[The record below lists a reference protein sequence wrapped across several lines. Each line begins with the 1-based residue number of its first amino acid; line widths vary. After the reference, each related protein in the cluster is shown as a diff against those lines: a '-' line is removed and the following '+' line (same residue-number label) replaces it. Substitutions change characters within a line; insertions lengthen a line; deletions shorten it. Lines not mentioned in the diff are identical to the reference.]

1 VVENKAGA
9 NGNIGALAVA
19 RAAPDGYT
27 ILMATSSHAVNATL
41 YEKLDY
47 SLTRDFAGLSNLASV
62 PLLLV
67 VHPSVQ
73 AKAARELAALGAS
86 QGESLNYS
94 SGGTGTA
101 AHLAGAQFAKITS
114 STMKHVPYKGGAQA
128 LQDLVGGQVQL
139 MFGNL
144 PEVLPHVQSGRL
156 RAIALT
162 GNARHTLLPDVPTFA
177 EAGFGDIQAQSWFAM
192 FAPSGV
198 PAPIVDKL
206 SNKIAEA
213 VATEAVRE
221 KLIGIGANP
230 IGNRHAQFQPFVESE
245 VARWGELVRAS
256 GATAD

>member
-1 VVENKAGA
+1 
-9 NGNIGALAVA
+9 
-19 RAAPDGYT
+19 
-27 ILMATSSHAVNATL
+27 
-41 YEKLDY
+41 
-47 SLTRDFAGLSNLASV
+47 
-62 PLLLV
+62 
-67 VHPSVQ
+67 
-73 AKAARELAALGAS
+73 
-86 QGESLNYS
+86 
-94 SGGTGTA
+94 
-101 AHLAGAQFAKITS
+101 
-114 STMKHVPYKGGAQA
+114 
-128 LQDLVGGQVQL
+128 